1 MNINRNNYESF
12 FLDYFDGSLNSE
24 QVEQLFVFLSNNN
37 DLKIEFDD
45 FESIRLCDE
54 KIPFPDKKSLKKQL
68 ISSIDDFNEYCIDKI
83 EGNISADKEKLFDDY
98 LKKNLEKQ
106 KEYNIFKQTKLYP
119 DLSVAFDNKQELKK
133 LNFNKDFDRVC
144 VANLENDLTLAE
156 KSRFAKFLNEN
167 SQKQKEYNLFKKTI
181 LKSDKSIIFEDKLL
195 LKKYFVSKTNKVKT
209 IFSYMSAAAAVI
221 LFFFAFSYYQ
231 DLLKT
236 ETGIM
241 SNIDSTENRVYFSNQ
256 ASIINDESNRKKYFY
271 VEEDNVSVAI
281 QENKKP
287 HVEKAVR
294 QKILIKPIQSY
305 RNIRFANNYEKNI
318 IVIPKT
324 YRIKRIERDKYNTIT
339 KAIAQTFTEKVIKP
353 ENTSSNVNFWD
364 IAKAGI
370 RAVNKLTGS
379 KIELEKQTV
388 KNANEETLAINS
400 RNFNFS
406 TKIKKN
412 K

>member
-12 FLDYFDGSLNSE
+12 FLDYFDGSLSSD

-45 FESIRLCDE
+45 FENISLCDE
-54 KIPFPDKKSLKKQL
+54 KVQFPDKKSLKKQL
-68 ISSIDDFNEYCIDKI
+68 ISIEDFNKYCIDKI
-83 EGNISADKEKLFDDY
+83 EGNISADKEILLNDY
-98 LKKNLEKQ
+98 LKKNPDKQ
-106 KEYNIFKQTKLYP
+106 NEYNIFKKTKLYP
-119 DLSVAFDNKQELKK
+119 DLSVVFDNKQVLKK
-133 LNFNKDFDRVC
+133 LNFNKDFDQIC

-156 KSRFAKFLNEN
+156 KNRFAKFLNKN
-167 SQKQKEYNLFKKTI
+167 PQKQKEYNLFKKTI
-181 LKSDKSIIFEDKLL
+181 LTSDKSIVFEDKML
-195 LKKYFVSKTNKVKT
+195 LKKYFVSKHNKIKT
-209 IFSYMSAAAAVI
+209 IFSYVSAAAAVV

-241 SNIDSTENRVYFSNQ
+241 SNIDSTGNRVYFSNQ
-256 ASIINDESNRKKYFY
+256 ASIINGESNRKKYFY
-271 VEEDNVSVAI
+271 VEEDNASVAK
-281 QENKKP
+281 QENKKN
-287 HVEKAVR
+287 HVERIVR

-305 RNIRFANNYEKNI
+305 RNIRFANNYDKNI
-318 IVIPKT
+318 IAIPKT
-324 YRIKRIERDKYNTIT
+324 YRIKRVEGDKYNTLT

-353 ENTSSNVNFWD
+353 ENSSSNVNFWD

-379 KIELEKQTV
+379 KIELEKQTK
-388 KNANEETLAINS
+388 KNSNEEILAVNS